1 MGRIENDKIRK
12 LKNEHFIKAFEYVA
26 KCLNMTQGALAAA
39 VGGKSSYISNYR
51 NGTRPVTE
59 DVIEKLIAISATK
72 PGLQIFREYLYG
84 FSDIMLLVN
93 VTDEEM
99 VDAKM
104 RHDNPDYDK
113 VQALREKKEKE
124 IWQQLQPYTID
135 PSSQQNA
142 TISAYIEA
150 IESLKREIR
159 SKNELLAEKDARLK
173 EKDERIAELK
183 AHNIDLRR
191 QLNQYQSSD
200 IDRFPFTIGA
210 ADGDNR
216 QHKST
221 QL

>member
-1 MGRIENDKIRK
+1 MGKIENDKIRK

-26 KCLNMTQGALAAA
+26 QCLNMTQGALAVA
-39 VGGKSSYISNYR
+39 VGSKSSYISNYR

-59 DVIEKLIAISATK
+59 EVIEKLISISAKK
-72 PGLQIFREYLYG
+72 PGLQIFSEYLYG
-84 FSDIMLLVN
+84 FSDIMLLDN

-99 VDAKM
+99 ADAKM

-113 VQALREKKEKE
+113 VRARRENLEKSLD
-124 IWQQLQPYTID
+124 QQLRPYID

-150 IESLKREIR
+150 VESLKRELR
-159 SKNELLAEKDARLK
+159 RADEQLAEKDARLA

-191 QLNQYQSSD
+191 QLDQYQNAD
-200 IDRFPFTIGA
+200 IDRYPFPIGA
-210 ADGDNR
+210 AEGDKR
-216 QHKST
+216 QTKRK
-221 QL
+221 